1 MHTQNNF
8 NSTTAASYLLTGFA
22 LLFILAKGLLA
33 AFFSGLLVY
42 SLVHL
47 LAPFIS
53 KKISSRRAKILAV
66 ALLGT
71 LIVTILSLAI
81 WGIIVFFNSDAGS
94 VQTLLQKLADIIE
107 ASRNQIPEW
116 LRTHLPGDADSLREM
131 ISKWFREHAIEAKT
145 LGEETGR
152 TVAHILI
159 GMIVGAMVALHDSTQ
174 APVYRSLAAAL
185 HKRMMNI
192 NESFQKIVFA
202 QVRIAAINAALVAI
216 YLLIILPLSG
226 IHLPLTKS
234 LIAITFFVGLIPVVG
249 NLISNTVL
257 VIVALSHSLNI
268 AIASLV
274 YMIVIHKLEYF
285 LNAKIIGSHINARA
299 WELLIAMLVMESVFG
314 LSGVIAAPVFYAYLK
329 RELMERGLV

>member
-1 MHTQNNF
+1 MHTQKVLNP
-8 NSTTAASYLLTGFA
+8 TTIASYVLTALA
-22 LLFILAKGLLA
+22 LLFILQRGLLA

-42 SLVHL
+42 SLVHML
-47 LAPFIS
+47 TPFIS
-53 KKISSRRAKILAV
+53 KKINSKRAKILAV

-71 LIVTILSLAI
+71 LIVTLLSLSI

-94 VQTLLQKLADIIE
+94 VQALLQKLADIIE

-116 LRTHLPGDADSLREM
+116 LRIHLPYDADSLREM
-131 ISKWFREHAIEAKT
+131 LSNWLREHAVEAKT
-145 LGEETGR
+145 IGEETGR
-152 TVAHILI
+152 TIVHILI
-159 GMIVGAMVALHDSTQ
+159 GMIVGAMVALHDPTVV
-174 APVYRSLAAAL
+174 PVYKSLAASL
-185 HKRMMNI
+185 HSRLLNI

-202 QVRIAAINAALVAI
+202 QVRIAAINAALVAV
-216 YLLIILPLSG
+216 YLVILLPLSG

-234 LIAITFFVGLIPVVG
+234 MIAITFFAGLLPVVG

-268 AIASLV
+268 AVASLV
-274 YMIVIHKLEYF
+274 FMIVIHKLEYF

-329 RELMERGLV
+329 KELMDRELV